1 MKPKHTKT
9 YSNIEFYKSNL
20 NTKNSINSN
29 NKNSNISKK
38 ELMKFSKL
46 IKDQNQKE
54 FNQEKSK
61 DSSYIGLDIFSK
73 ENVDNDLDSQSK
85 IIEDMEGDV
94 DKRTIEY
101 DDFRKNLRDNI
112 KNNKKIVNTNIIKK
126 GHIYRSQV
134 QKMLGVLRQIDFTH
148 EDQKNE
154 INESTDRIKTEIDK
168 IVHKKS
174 NNFKN
179 RLAYDKLINNS
190 RNLLK
195 DMKGVSSPTILDNE
209 YLRLATED
217 LETPDH
223 NNIMYV
229 RDQDDNIIQLIK
241 KSIKPISQNNLESNL
256 AKKAKPIFEKGV
268 LKLNSLLGNED
279 DLNDILNTTPN
290 KFRSKQKQQKI
301 LLKLPSIRK
310 QKLDKEVEKV
320 DHIFRNKSVDY
331 SMKEYFK
338 IKKDIISNYK
348 QKKKIENIMQKILG
362 DNLKSVMNFSSN
374 FNGIDDDVKL
384 KIQNEYI
391 I

>member
-241 KSIKPISQNNLESNL
+241 KSINQ
-256 AKKAKPIFEKGV
+256 F
-268 LKLNSLLGNED
+268 
-279 DLNDILNTTPN
+279 
-290 KFRSKQKQQKI
+290 
-301 LLKLPSIRK
+301 
-310 QKLDKEVEKV
+310 
-320 DHIFRNKSVDY
+320 
-331 SMKEYFK
+331 
-338 IKKDIISNYK
+338 
-348 QKKKIENIMQKILG
+348 
-362 DNLKSVMNFSSN
+362 
-374 FNGIDDDVKL
+374 L
-384 KIQNEYI
+384 KII
-391 I
+391 